1 MKRFLYFLGL
11 LFFFSAGAA
20 SVLLVDLARQRLT
33 DDLSQAEQPQVG
45 AAPEAVEP
53 RVVPLIPEDEIWDA
67 PAAADAAPE
76 TGQPAATESFAEA
89 VALAAPA
96 VVNVFTSRVVQRQEV
111 PSPFFNNPFFD
122 DFFSQIPQPRERVQR
137 SLGSGVILDAS
148 GHIITNYHVVA
159 EADDIL
165 IALNDGRETKAE
177 VVGVDPETDLALL
190 QIDLLDLPVIRF
202 GKVDD
207 INVGDLVLAIGN
219 PYGVGQTVTQ
229 GIISATGRS
238 DIGITTFENFL
249 QTDAAINPGNSGG
262 ALINVRGEL
271 WGINTAIFSRTGSSH
286 GVGFAIPV
294 DLARRIVDQI
304 LSDGSVVRGWMG
316 VSLRGLEEDDTFKI
330 IVNGVYRGGPA
341 DLAGIQAGDE
351 LVTLDGR
358 SFEDTATVVS
368 YVAAIKPGEEMLVS
382 VRRGESIIDLSLTTG
397 TRPLRN

>member
-1 MKRFLYFLGL
+1 MKRFFYTLGL
-11 LFFFSAGAA
+11 LIFFGAGAG
-20 SVLLVDLARQRLT
+20 SVLLVDLARQRLGSET
-33 DDLSQAEQPQVG
+33 EQTQAAV
-45 AAPEAVEP
+45 APEPEG
-53 RVVPLIPEDEIWDA
+53 RKVVPLIPEDEIWEVPAASENAAREGA
-67 PAAADAAPE
+67 PAPV
-76 TGQPAATESFAEA
+76 PTESFADA
-89 VALAAPA
+89 VNLAAPA
-96 VVNVFTSRVVQRQEV
+96 VVNVFTSRVVQRQET

-122 DFFSQIPQPRERVQR
+122 DFFSQAPQPRERVQR
-137 SLGSGVILDAS
+137 SLGSGVIIDAD

-165 IALNDGRETKAE
+165 IALNDGRETKASI
-177 VVGVDPETDLALL
+177 VGVDPETDLALL
-190 QIDLLDLPVIRF
+190 QIDLVDLPVIRL
-202 GKVDD
+202 GRVED

-294 DLARRIVDQI
+294 DLAQRIVDQI
-304 LSDGSVVRGWMG
+304 LSEGSVVRGWMG
-316 VSLRGLEEDDTFKI
+316 VSLRSAEENDELRI

-351 LVTLDGR
+351 LVSLDGR
-358 SFEDTATVVS
+358 SFEDTAAVVS
-368 YVAAIKPGEEMLVS
+368 YVAGSQPGETMLVS